1 MYLRELPS
9 WPLLSKNNI
18 FVFFLWIP
26 FLFQGKRFREMALAS
41 SVYRRQ
47 QLQRHPLTI
56 LTAAYIHGSQ
66 NKDRTASNIKTAQK
80 KDELGPL
87 PEQTR
92 GQQKGATIIELSKV

>member
-9 WPLLSKNNI
+9 WPLLGKNDI
-18 FVFFLWIP
+18 FAF

-47 QLQRHPLTI
+47 RLQRHPLTI

-66 NKDRTASNIKTAQK
+66 NKDRNASNIKTAQK

-92 GQQKGATIIELSKV
+92 SQQKGATIIDLSRI

>member
-1 MYLRELPS
+1 MKLPS
-9 WPLLSKNNI
+9 WPLLDKNNI
-18 FVFFLWIP
+18 FVFSL
-26 FLFQGKRFREMALAS
+26 LQGKKFREMALAS

-47 QLQRHPLTI
+47 RLQSHPLKI

-92 GQQKGATIIELSKV
+92 SQQKGATINDLPRA

>member
-1 MYLRELPS
+1 MKLPS
-9 WPLLSKNNI
+9 WPLLNKNDI
-18 FVFFLWIP
+18 FVFSL
-26 FLFQGKRFREMALAS
+26 LQGKKFREMALAS

-47 QLQRHPLTI
+47 RLQRHPLKI

-87 PEQTR
+87 PEQSR
-92 GQQKGATIIELSKV
+92 SQQKGATIDDLSRV

>member
-1 MYLRELPS
+1 
-9 WPLLSKNNI
+9 
-18 FVFFLWIP
+18 
-26 FLFQGKRFREMALAS
+26 MALAS

-47 QLQRHPLTI
+47 RLQRHPLTI

-92 GQQKGATIIELSKV
+92 SQQKGATIIELSRV

>member
-9 WPLLSKNNI
+9 GPLLIKNNI
-18 FVFFLWIP
+18 FAF

-92 GQQKGATIIELSKV
+92 SQQKGATINDLSRV

>member
-1 MYLRELPS
+1 M
-9 WPLLSKNNI
+9 I
-18 FVFFLWIP
+18 FSSFF
-26 FLFQGKRFREMALAS
+26 FQGKRFLEMALAS

-47 QLQRHPLTI
+47 RLQRHPLTI

-80 KDELGPL
+80 KDELGSL

-92 GQQKGATIIELSKV
+92 GQQKGATIIEFSRV